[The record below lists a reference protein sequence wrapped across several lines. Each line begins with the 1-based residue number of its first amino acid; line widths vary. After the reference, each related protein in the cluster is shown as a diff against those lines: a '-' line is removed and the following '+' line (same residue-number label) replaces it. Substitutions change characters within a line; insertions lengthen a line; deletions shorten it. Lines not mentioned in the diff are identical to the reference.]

1 MFPIVCFL
9 QGVLQQPG
17 VGLNE
22 CESRCHWKWIRFCRM
37 CIFIYKCYLYSRLSG
52 GGERKKKCRYRLSL
66 FVLFLFFGGGLRF
79 EGCQWSNSCRSFVP
93 IVLLFLGSIQ
103 KNILVVIM
111 YALKSWIGYSFIIIA
126 ILIPISSWYK

>member
-52 GGERKKKCRYRLSL
+52 GGERKRKCRYRLSL

-93 IVLLFLGSIQ
+93 IVFLFLGSIQ
-103 KNILVVIM
+103 KKHLDCDHVCTEILNWLFFH
-111 YALKSWIGYSFIIIA
+111 YNCNFDSDK
-126 ILIPISSWYK
+126 

>member
-1 MFPIVCFL
+1 MRCFPSFAFCKAFYNNLVSVWMSVRVVAIE
-9 QGVLQQPG
+9 
-17 VGLNE
+17 NE
-22 CESRCHWKWIRFCRM
+22 SVFVE

-52 GGERKKKCRYRLSL
+52 GGERKRKCRYRLSL

-103 KNILVVIM
+103 KKHLDCDHVCTEILNWLFFH
-111 YALKSWIGYSFIIIA
+111 YNCNFDSDK
-126 ILIPISSWYK
+126 